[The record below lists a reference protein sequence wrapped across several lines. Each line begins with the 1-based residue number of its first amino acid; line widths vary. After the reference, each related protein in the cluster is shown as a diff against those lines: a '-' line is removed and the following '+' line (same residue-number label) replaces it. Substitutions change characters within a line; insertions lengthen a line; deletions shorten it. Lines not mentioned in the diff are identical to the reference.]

1 MNRLII
7 TGTLT
12 ELAPLRATPAGVP
25 VLEFQLAHDEEV
37 IEAGAPRRVQC
48 GISVIAL
55 AEVAS
60 MFKSMTLGSMLEV
73 EGFIAAAR
81 KGSSL
86 IRLHATRIRFVE
98 TDPLS
103 NS

>member
-1 MNRLII
+1 LNRLVI
-7 TGTLT
+7 TGSLV

-37 IEAGAPRRVQC
+37 IEAGVPRRVQC
-48 GISVIAL
+48 DISVVAL

-60 MFKSMTLGSMLEV
+60 MYKSMPLGSMLEV

-81 KGSSL
+81 KGSSR
-86 IRLHATRIRFVE
+86 IRLHATHIRFVE